1 MFTVPKKD
9 SENKGFFFNLKEL
22 NKFIAN
28 YHFKMVVFE
37 AALKFVKQNVMMAS
51 VGLRDRY
58 IVRIH
63 EEDRKCLRFICKKK
77 VLWENLFTNENFL
90 CSKNIY
96 DTLWNPSLYFA
107 SYWFLEYFI
116 YWWFPFD
123 WWFKE
128 WIYFKSGKASTFN
141 EQSYIINLKNIVLK
155 SCLLYFLVISSMILP
170 YCEFTYKKERCTK
183 ETCSNMNEKESIYVR
198 SLG

>member
-1 MFTVPKKD
+1 M
-9 SENKGFFFNLKEL
+9 SSIYLQKESFMRKL
-22 NKFIAN
+22 VYQCEFLVLQEYLRHIMKPFSLFRIIL
-28 YHFKMVVFE
+28 VFRV
-37 AALKFVKQNVMMAS
+37 L
-51 VGLRDRY
+51 Y
-58 IVRIH
+58 ILMI
-63 EEDRKCLRFICKKK
+63 F
-77 VLWENLFTNENFL
+77 
-90 CSKNIY
+90 
-96 DTLWNPSLYFA
+96 
-107 SYWFLEYFI
+107 
-116 YWWFPFD
+116 FD

>member
-1 MFTVPKKD
+1 
-9 SENKGFFFNLKEL
+9 
-22 NKFIAN
+22 
-28 YHFKMVVFE
+28 MVVFE

-63 EEDRKCLRFICKKK
+63 EEDRTCLRFICKKK
-77 VLWENLFTNENFL
+77 VLWENLFTNVNFL

-116 YWWFPFD
+116 YWWFFFD

-170 YCEFTYKKERCTK
+170 FTYKKERCTK
-183 ETCSNMNEKESIYVR
+183 ETCSNMNEKESINVR

>member
-9 SENKGFFFNLKEL
+9 SENKGLFFNLKEL

-58 IVRIH
+58 IVKIH

-77 VLWENLFTNENFL
+77 VL
-90 CSKNIY
+90 
-96 DTLWNPSLYFA
+96 
-107 SYWFLEYFI
+107 
-116 YWWFPFD
+116 
-123 WWFKE
+123 
-128 WIYFKSGKASTFN
+128 
-141 EQSYIINLKNIVLK
+141 
-155 SCLLYFLVISSMILP
+155 
-170 YCEFTYKKERCTK
+170 
-183 ETCSNMNEKESIYVR
+183 
-198 SLG
+198 

>member
-9 SENKGFFFNLKEL
+9 SENRGFFFNLKEL

-37 AALKFVKQNVMMAS
+37 AELKFVKQNVMMAS

-58 IVRIH
+58 IVKIH
-63 EEDRKCLRFICKKK
+63 EEDRKYLRFICKKK

-116 YWWFPFD
+116 YWWFFLIGD
-123 WWFKE
+123 SK
-128 WIYFKSGKASTFN
+128 N
-141 EQSYIINLKNIVLK
+141 EFISKVAKPVPLMNKVI
-155 SCLLYFLVISSMILP
+155 LLIWK
-170 YCEFTYKKERCTK
+170 T
-183 ETCSNMNEKESIYVR
+183 
-198 SLG
+198 

>member
-1 MFTVPKKD
+1 MLWWHQLFWEID
-9 SENKGFFFNLKEL
+9 IL
-22 NKFIAN
+22 
-28 YHFKMVVFE
+28 
-37 AALKFVKQNVMMAS
+37 LKFMKKIENVFDLFAKRKFYEKTCLPMWNF
-51 VGLRDRY
+51 VLQEYLRHIMKPFSLFRIILVFRVLY
-58 IVRIH
+58 ILMIS
-63 EEDRKCLRFICKKK
+63 F
-77 VLWENLFTNENFL
+77 W
-90 CSKNIY
+90 
-96 DTLWNPSLYFA
+96 
-107 SYWFLEYFI
+107 
-116 YWWFPFD
+116 

-155 SCLLYFLVISSMILP
+155 SCLLYFLVISSMIQP